1 MRIYQ
6 MKFNEI
12 LIIILFML
20 SCSPALAQTTKLSP
34 TDEDAAFKVAGYK
47 LINKQWISDCYDPD
61 MPSSSPGTIDV
72 VRDLN
77 GDGRLETVI
86 IDSGTSCHG
95 NTGVGFSIVS
105 KQANGSWKL
114 IITKTGIPNFLETKG
129 VHGWPDI
136 EIGGPGFC
144 HGVWHWDGTK
154 YKYKC
159 SHEEEPGGCSRK
171 GVKSICK

>member
-1 MRIYQ
+1 
-6 MKFNEI
+6 MKFNESLVI
-12 LIIILFML
+12 LIFYML
-20 SCSPALAQTTKLSP
+20 SYSPALAQATKLSP
-34 TDEDAAFKVAGYK
+34 TDEDAAFQTAGYK
-47 LINKQWISDCYDPD
+47 FIDEQWISDCYDPD
-61 MPSSSPGTIDV
+61 MPSSSPGTIEL

-77 GDGRLETVI
+77 GDGSPEAVI

-105 KQANGSWKL
+105 EQTNGVWKL
-114 IITKTGIPNFLETKG
+114 ILSKSGIPRLLETNG

-144 HGVWHWDGTK
+144 HGVWQWEGTN
-154 YKYKC
+154 YMYKC
-159 SHEEEPGGCSRK
+159 SHEEKPEGCSRN